1 MDNRIDH
8 DRRRPAV
15 HEPRPATEPGATVS
29 TATTRGR
36 ATTTTVRSSLA
47 LALVYERLAITLYY
61 TALTTPAVMRD
72 RRLAGVSG
80 DPHDPGLPP
89 GGNPANVRIL
99 QAALDAEV
107 KHAAALAQAGA
118 TSPITHFYFP
128 ASTFQ
133 QLGSVQ
139 DAGTFLGVTHVV
151 ETACV
156 GLYLVLLNQLW
167 RLGRRDLA
175 QFVVQVLGVE
185 AEHRMLS
192 RVIAE
197 VDPANNLIIE
207 DAPFATLSD
216 ADKAL
221 RPFLTGKGLAGGAA
235 RAIALPTAAQT
246 ARVIRTHG
254 TRIVTNFV

>member
-1 MDNRIDH
+1 MDNRSPH
-8 DRRRPAV
+8 DRHRPAWHERRP
-15 HEPRPATEPGATVS
+15 TTQPG
-29 TATTRGR
+29 TT
-36 ATTTTVRSSLA
+36 ATTTTPRGSAAATAVRSSLA
-47 LALVYERLAITLYY
+47 YALVYERLAITLYY

-72 RRLAGVSG
+72 RRLAGASG
-80 DPHDPGLPP
+80 DPLNPGLPP

-139 DAGTFLGVTHVV
+139 DARTFLGVTHVV

-156 GLYLVLLNQLW
+156 GLCLALLNHLW
-167 RLGRRDLA
+167 RLGRRDLT
-175 QFVVQVLGVE
+175 QFVVEVLGVE

-192 RVIAE
+192 RVIAD
-197 VDPANNLIIE
+197 VDPANDLILE
-207 DAPFATLSD
+207 DAPFATLAD
-216 ADKAL
+216 AEKAL
-221 RPFLTGKGLAGGAA
+221 RPFLTGKGVAGGAA
-235 RAIALPTAAQT
+235 RAVALPTAAQT
-246 ARVIRTHG
+246 ARVIGTYGTH
-254 TRIVTNFV
+254 VVASFL

>member
-1 MDNRIDH
+1 MDNRIHH
-8 DRRRPAV
+8 DRPQPALRERRSA
-15 HEPRPATEPGATVS
+15 AEPGTTAS
-29 TATTRGR
+29 TTTTRGN
-36 ATTTTVRSSLA
+36 ATTTSVRSSLA
-47 LALVYERLAITLYY
+47 YALVYERLAITLYY

-72 RRLAGVSG
+72 PRLAGVSG

-107 KHAAALAQAGA
+107 KHAAVLAQAGA
-118 TSPITHFYFP
+118 DSPITHFYFP

-156 GLYLVLLNQLW
+156 GLCLALLNHLG
-167 RLGRRDLA
+167 RLGRPDLTR
-175 QFVVQVLGVE
+175 FVVQVLGVE

-192 RVIAE
+192 RVIAD

-207 DAPFATLSD
+207 AAPFSALAD

-235 RAIALPTAAQT
+235 RAVALPTAAQT

-254 TRIVTNFV
+254 TRIVTSFV

>member
-1 MDNRIDH
+1 MDNRIHH
-8 DRRRPAV
+8 DRPQPALRERRSA
-15 HEPRPATEPGATVS
+15 AEPGTTAS
-29 TATTRGR
+29 TTTTRGN

-61 TALTTPAVMRD
+61 TALTTLAVMRD
-72 RRLAGVSG
+72 PRLAGVFG
-80 DPHDPGLPP
+80 DPNDPGLPP

-156 GLYLVLLNQLW
+156 GLYLVLLNHLG

-185 AEHRMLS
+185 SEHRMLS
-192 RVIAE
+192 RVIAD

-207 DAPFATLSD
+207 AAPFSALAD

-235 RAIALPTAAQT
+235 RAVALPTAAQT

>member
-1 MDNRIDH
+1 MDNRIHH
-8 DRRRPAV
+8 DRRQPAI
-15 HEPRPATEPGATVS
+15 HERRSAAEPGTTV
-29 TATTRGR
+29 TATTTRGN
-36 ATTTTVRSSLA
+36 ATTTSVRSSLA
-47 LALVYERLAITLYY
+47 YALVYERLAITLYY

-72 RRLAGVSG
+72 PRLAGVSG
-80 DPHDPGLPP
+80 DPNDPGLPP

-107 KHAAALAQAGA
+107 KHAAALARAGA

-128 ASTFQ
+128 ATTFQ

-151 ETACV
+151 EAACV
-156 GLYLVLLNQLW
+156 GLCLALLNHLG
-167 RLGRRDLA
+167 RLGRRDLTR
-175 QFVVQVLGVE
+175 FVVQVLGVE
-185 AEHRMLS
+185 SEHRMLS

-197 VDPANNLIIE
+197 VDPANNLTIE

-221 RPFLTGKGLAGGAA
+221 RPFLTGKGVAGGAT
-235 RAIALPTAAQT
+235 RAVALPTAAQT
-246 ARVIRTHG
+246 AHVIGRNG
-254 TRIVTNFV
+254 ARLVT